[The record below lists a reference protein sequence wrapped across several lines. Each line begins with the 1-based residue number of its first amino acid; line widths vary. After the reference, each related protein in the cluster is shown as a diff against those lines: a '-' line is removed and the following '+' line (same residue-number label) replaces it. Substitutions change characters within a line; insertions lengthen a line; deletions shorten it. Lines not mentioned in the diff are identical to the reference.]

1 MNCLRYYIYCILHEV
16 QSSASTVVS
25 MEKERK
31 ICIIKI
37 QFISK
42 YKLKS
47 QQFVKQNCYLRA
59 IGIYQSNITNITL
72 SASSMY
78 IQIKHKTGICLFI
91 NQLYFIFASHFK
103 HYSQLVL
110 NMYCMYNVQGSTPQ
124 AKGFANYVQCFCNH
138 FKVFDDLV
146 AHGGYL
152 VSTVQ

>member
-59 IGIYQSNITNITL
+59 IVIYQSNITNITL

-91 NQLYFIFASHFK
+91 NQLYFIFASHFMVFSFK
-103 HYSQLVL
+103 HYSLLVL
-110 NMYCMYNVQGSTPQ
+110 YMYCMYNVQGSTP
-124 AKGFANYVQCFCNH
+124 YRLRVLPTTM
-138 FKVFDDLV
+138 VL
-146 AHGGYL
+146 
-152 VSTVQ
+152 